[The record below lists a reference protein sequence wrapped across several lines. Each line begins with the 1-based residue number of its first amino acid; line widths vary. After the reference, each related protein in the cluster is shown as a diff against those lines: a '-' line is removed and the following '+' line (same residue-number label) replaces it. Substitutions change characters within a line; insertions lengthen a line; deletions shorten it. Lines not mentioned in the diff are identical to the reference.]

1 MKDPWSRV
9 SRDMWSLAFE
19 ASQVMTLRAF
29 AMAQGGP
36 RTESEMRRMIDEKAR
51 ALIALQSLFF
61 TGALGFT
68 TPDMAA
74 KSVAHYRDAVRSNR
88 RRLLAKKPRQRRRR

>member
-1 MKDPWSRV
+1 MKDPWARL

-19 ASQVMTLRAF
+19 ASEVMTLRAF
-29 AMAQGGP
+29 AMAIGGA
-36 RTESEMRRMIDEKAR
+36 RAESEMHRMIDEKAK

-68 TPDMAA
+68 TPDIAA

-88 RRLLAKKPRQRRRR
+88 RRLLARKARRQR